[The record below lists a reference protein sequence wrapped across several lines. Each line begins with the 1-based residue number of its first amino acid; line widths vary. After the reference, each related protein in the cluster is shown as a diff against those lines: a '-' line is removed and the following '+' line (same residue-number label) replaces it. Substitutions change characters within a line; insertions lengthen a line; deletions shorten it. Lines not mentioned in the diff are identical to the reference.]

1 VSGGVLV
8 VSDLHAHAW
17 PRFATT
23 ERDGTNSRFADLL
36 RVLDQVE
43 TYVDEYQP
51 SALLVLGDLTHRRYY
66 VNFSIYTPLV
76 TWLSDM
82 NKRVPVVCMVGNHDI
97 EARGH
102 HALGPLRLMDITIV
116 DDAQWI
122 NVPDFGWVRMIPYM
136 NGDAVATFARMSHR
150 DTTTLV
156 TSDPK
161 IAFLHY
167 ALDGHVLGEH
177 EYALPSPLRLSDL
190 DAYDKIVLGHVHTPA
205 VESDGRVIYVGA
217 PMHFDFGD
225 RGPRYCWLFE
235 TPTSAPRA
243 LELHAPAF
251 MTATYPRVPLPPLE
265 HSGFLRVLNV
275 PRDLVMDVKRS
286 ALDLGWLDCVT
297 YAASMPSEAV
307 ALFQRHEFGDEQSV
321 RDFVTQ
327 RYGDVDEATR
337 EQIAA
342 FGLDCLRE
350 ARESRS

>member
-1 VSGGVLV
+1 MSQGVLV

-17 PRFATT
+17 PRFSTT

-43 TYVDEYQP
+43 SYVNEYQP
-51 SALLVLGDLTHRRYY
+51 SALFVLGDLTHRRYY
-66 VNFSIYTPLV
+66 VNFSIFTPLA
-76 TWLSDM
+76 TWLADM

-102 HALGPLRLMDITIV
+102 HALGPLRLMDITVV

-122 NVPDFGWVRMIPYM
+122 NVPDFGWTRMIPYM
-136 NGDAVATFARMSHR
+136 GGDAVATFARQRANES
-150 DTTTLV
+150 TTLV
-156 TSDPK
+156 TSEPK

-205 VESDGRVIYVGA
+205 VESDGRVVYVGA
-217 PMHFDFGD
+217 PLHFDFGD
-225 RGPRYCWLFE
+225 RGPRYCWLFQ
-235 TPTSAPRA
+235 TPTEEPAALPLTAPQ
-243 LELHAPAF
+243 F
-251 MTATYPRVPLPPLE
+251 MTTTYPRVPLPPE
-265 HSGFLRVLNV
+265 PHSGFLRVLNV
-275 PRDLVMDVKRS
+275 PRDLVHDVKRS
-286 ALDLGWLDCVT
+286 VLDLGWLDCVP
-297 YAASMPSEAV
+297 YAAAMPTEAV
-307 ALFQRHEFGDEQSV
+307 TILQRHEFGDEQSV

-327 RYGDVDEATR
+327 RYGDVDEDVRA
-337 EQIAA
+337 QIVA

-350 ARESRS
+350 ARESRA